1 MRTLL
6 FSKSLSLSSIS
17 KLWMKIN
24 SVYKQASIERTS
36 IRKNAAQN
44 AGSKIEDIIHFK
56 KDNITPEQLA
66 LFDSTIV
73 Q

>member
-1 MRTLL
+1 
-6 FSKSLSLSSIS
+6 
-17 KLWMKIN
+17 MKIN

-44 AGSKIEDIIHFK
+44 SGSKIEDIIHFK